1 MRHPSAEV
9 KPTWRG
15 WIHLSTL
22 PIALVAGIVLIVLAQ
37 GVAATVSVSVF
48 VTSSVLM
55 FGISGTYH
63 RFNWSPQTKIILK
76 RLDHANIFLL
86 IAGTYTPIAIKNHGN
101 VLRFGERL
109 NFFENPSAVETIEE
123 AFPHQRS
130 HPSHRTTVVLSEGL
144 G

>member
-1 MRHPSAEV
+1 V
-9 KPTWRG
+9 N
-15 WIHLSTL
+15 
-22 PIALVAGIVLIVLAQ
+22 LVRACP
-37 GVAATVSVSVF
+37 
-48 VTSSVLM
+48 VTMGTGLQR
-55 FGISGTYH
+55 SG
-63 RFNWSPQTKIILK
+63 FCP
-76 RLDHANIFLL
+76 
-86 IAGTYTPIAIKNHGN
+86 TPIAIKNHGN